1 MRERTALE
9 RYGDVN
15 NDEER
20 EGKEVENPGVGTVH
34 GTVHRVHV
42 RGGVSR
48 TTDEESMFVA

>member
-9 RYGDVN
+9 RYGDAN

-20 EGKEVENPGVGTVH
+20 EGKEVGNPSVESVH

-42 RGGVSR
+42 RDGVSR
-48 TTDEESMFVA
+48 ATNGE